1 MGVVKA
7 RLVEDKALDELRS
20 ALELA
25 TEDELSQLTQILFC
39 RKFNPLD
46 YLQTP
51 PPLEVQSQDLPHW
64 MDSLEH
70 RFRYL
75 AADGLTVL
83 RGKAKEFSYRDTLI
97 RVCQFLKVPY
107 AKQMTTLDIETDIFL
122 HLVSQAW
129 KQLPKSEQ
137 NNLTAKIQ
145 RSLANSPLP
154 EPLPLQIQ
162 HNPVT
167 VLLKGSGAIAVSSVL
182 RPLLLKRILQ
192 EVTLHIAQYQVAKS
206 ALVTGGIGAA
216 TQLQN
221 QLALQTARQG
231 VVMSTARYGAVRT
244 VFSVLGPVLWGW
256 FLADLGWRAIAT
268 NYGRIIP
275 VIFALAQ
282 IRLTRDTCW
291 QLA

>member
-1 MGVVKA
+1 MGVVKT
-7 RLVEDKALDELRS
+7 RLVEDKALDEFRS

-25 TEDELSQLTQILFC
+25 TEEELSHLTQILFC

-51 PPLEVQSQDLPHW
+51 HPLEVQSQDLSHW

-70 RFRYL
+70 RFRFL

-83 RGKAKEFSYRDTLI
+83 RGKTKEFSYRDTLI

-122 HLVSQAW
+122 HLVNQAW
-129 KQLPKSEQ
+129 KRLPKSEQ

-145 RSLANSPLP
+145 RSLASSPLP

-162 HNPVT
+162 HNPVN
-167 VLLKGSGAIAVSSVL
+167 VILKGSGAIAVSSVL

-192 EVTLHIAQYQVAKS
+192 EVTLHIAKYQVAKS
-206 ALVTGGIGAA
+206 ALVKGGLSAA

>member
-1 MGVVKA
+1 MEVVKP

-25 TEDELSQLTQILFC
+25 TEEELSHLTQILFC

-46 YLQTP
+46 YLKTP
-51 PPLEVQSQDLPHW
+51 QPLEVQSQDLPNW

-83 RGKAKEFSYRDTLI
+83 QGKAKEFSYRDTLI

-122 HLVSQAW
+122 HLVDQAW
-129 KQLPKSEQ
+129 KRLPKSEQ

-162 HNPVT
+162 HNPVA
-167 VLLKGSGAIAVSSVL
+167 VILKGSGAIAVNSVL
-182 RPLLLKRILQ
+182 RPLLMKRILQ
-192 EVTLHIAQYQVAKS
+192 EMTLHIAQYQVAKS
-206 ALVTGGIGAA
+206 ALVKGGIGAA

-256 FLADLGWRAIAT
+256 FLADLGWRAIAP

>member
-1 MGVVKA
+1 MEVVKP

-25 TEDELSQLTQILFC
+25 TEEELSHLTQILFC

-46 YLQTP
+46 YLKTP
-51 PPLEVQSQDLPHW
+51 QPLEVQSQDLPNW

-83 RGKAKEFSYRDTLI
+83 QGKAKEFSYRDTLI

-122 HLVSQAW
+122 HLVDQAW
-129 KQLPKSEQ
+129 KRLPKSEQ

-162 HNPVT
+162 HNPVA
-167 VLLKGSGAIAVSSVL
+167 VILKGSGAIAVNSVL
-182 RPLLLKRILQ
+182 RPLLMKRILQ
-192 EVTLHIAQYQVAKS
+192 EMTLHIAQYQVAKS
-206 ALVTGGIGAA
+206 ALVKGGIGAA

-268 NYGRIIP
+268 NYGSIIP

>member
-1 MGVVKA
+1 VEVVKA
-7 RLVEDKALDELRS
+7 RLLEDKALDELRS

-25 TEDELSQLTQILFC
+25 TEEELSYLTQILFC

-51 PPLEVQSQDLPHW
+51 QPLEVQSQDLSHW
-64 MDSLEH
+64 MDSLES

-122 HLVSQAW
+122 HLVNQAW
-129 KQLPKSEQ
+129 KRLPQTEQ

-145 RSLANSPLP
+145 RSLAKSPLP

-162 HNPVT
+162 HNPVN
-167 VLLKGSGAIAVSSVL
+167 VILKGSGAIAVSSVL

-192 EVTLHIAQYQVAKS
+192 EVTFHIAKYQVAKS
-206 ALVTGGIGAA
+206 ALVKGGISAA

>member
-1 MGVVKA
+1 M
-7 RLVEDKALDELRS
+7 EDKALDEFRS

-25 TEDELSQLTQILFC
+25 TEEELSHLTQILFC

-51 PPLEVQSQDLPHW
+51 HPLEVQSQDLSHW

-70 RFRYL
+70 RFRFL

-83 RGKAKEFSYRDTLI
+83 RGKTKEFSYRDTLI

-122 HLVSQAW
+122 HLVNQAW
-129 KQLPKSEQ
+129 KRLPKSEQ

-145 RSLANSPLP
+145 RSLASSPLP

-162 HNPVT
+162 HNPVN
-167 VLLKGSGAIAVSSVL
+167 VILKGSGAIAVSSVL

-192 EVTLHIAQYQVAKS
+192 EVTLHIAKYQVAKS
-206 ALVTGGIGAA
+206 ALVKGGLSAA

>member
-1 MGVVKA
+1 MEVVKP

-25 TEDELSQLTQILFC
+25 TEEELSHLTQILFC

-46 YLQTP
+46 YLKTP
-51 PPLEVQSQDLPHW
+51 QPLEVQSQDLQNW

-83 RGKAKEFSYRDTLI
+83 QGKAKEFSYRDTLI

-122 HLVSQAW
+122 HLVDQAW
-129 KQLPKSEQ
+129 KRLPKSEQ

-162 HNPVT
+162 HNPVA
-167 VLLKGSGAIAVSSVL
+167 VILKGSGAIAVNSVL
-182 RPLLLKRILQ
+182 RPLLMKRILQ
-192 EVTLHIAQYQVAKS
+192 EMTIHIAQYQVAKS
-206 ALVTGGIGAA
+206 ALVKGGIGAA

-244 VFSVLGPVLWGW
+244 VFSVLGPVLWCW
-256 FLADLGWRAIAT
+256 FLADLGWLAIAT